1 MSLRSARDSPFAR
14 LASEV
19 GAWRGGGTA
28 MRLAASAREDS
39 TTEGYARHWR
49 EFEGWCDE
57 EGLDPLPATPQM
69 IFAYVGALAEKG
81 TIAASSLQPYLS
93 AINSYHAD
101 YGFDKPALGHLVTAA
116 RRGMARGQARC
127 DTRDTR
133 VPMPATAAARIL
145 RATLAALPISRGE
158 EGFARRS

>member
-19 GAWRGGGTA
+19 GAWRGGSTA

-81 TIAASSLQPYLS
+81 TIAASSL
-93 AINSYHAD
+93 
-101 YGFDKPALGHLVTAA
+101 PALPTS
-116 RRGMARGQARC
+116 RPS
-127 DTRDTR
+127 TRTKTSENLFLSTR
-133 VPMPATAAARIL
+133 TTPATASTSL
-145 RATLAALPISRGE
+145 PSATS
-158 EGFARRS
+158 

>member
-39 TTEGYARHWR
+39 TTEGYARQWR

-69 IFAYVGALAEKG
+69 IFAYVGALAVG
-81 TIAASSLQPYLS
+81 FGALCTISPW
-93 AINSYHAD
+93 
-101 YGFDKPALGHLVTAA
+101 GG
-116 RRGMARGQARC
+116 G
-127 DTRDTR
+127 
-133 VPMPATAAARIL
+133 
-145 RATLAALPISRGE
+145 GE
-158 EGFARRS
+158 GV

>member
-19 GAWRGGGTA
+19 GAWRGGSTA

-69 IFAYVGALAEKG
+69 IFAYVGALAVG
-81 TIAASSLQPYLS
+81 FGALCTISPW
-93 AINSYHAD
+93 
-101 YGFDKPALGHLVTAA
+101 GGGG
-116 RRGMARGQARC
+116 RGC
-127 DTRDTR
+127 DR
-133 VPMPATAAARIL
+133 VN
-145 RATLAALPISRGE
+145 GDV
-158 EGFARRS
+158 